1 MLLQRNRHNPCNL
14 HTSAIDIDS
23 PLGVLL
29 IVLEIVPADI
39 APSRSGY
46 DAAEN
51 RQKGADS
58 PIFSLLKAIYVQINH
73 VTVIT

>member
-1 MLLQRNRHNPCNL
+1 MVHEKTNYILLQRNKQSPLKL

-23 PLGVLL
+23 PLEVFLVVPATVL
-29 IVLEIVPADI
+29 ADI
-39 APSRSGY
+39 ATSRSGY

-58 PIFSLLKAIYVQINH
+58 PIFSLLKAI
-73 VTVIT
+73 